1 VRVKWIVLWL
11 ASLVLLAGVSV
22 AYVFDSMDVSSKAR
36 GMGGAWVAS
45 VDDATAM
52 FYNPSAL
59 ALVGSPDVYA
69 SYLKPNSQDFE
80 SLTFLAFSIPVGSNH
95 AIGLSYR
102 DFGVEYKDKKLLGE
116 STLSLAYGL
125 CLMKDIHSEL
135 YLGGT
140 FNLYSLEFG
149 STGTMDLGEET
160 TLGVDLGF
168 LGILRQRTRLGF
180 LVKNINEPS
189 VGKGAGEPLPQWISA
204 GVAYEPYY
212 GVVTELDIR
221 SLRGEKTEIHMGM
234 QFAVTEF
241 LGFRVG
247 LQTNPNSLTG
257 GITAGVE
264 PLEIDYSYSSH
275 SVLPGTHHVA
285 IGARF

>member
-1 VRVKWIVLWL
+1 MRARWIALWV
-11 ASLVLLAGVSV
+11 AFLVLLAGGVF

-36 GMGGAWVAS
+36 GMGGAWTAS
-45 VDDATAM
+45 ANDATAI

-59 ALVGSPDVYA
+59 AIVDSPDVYA
-69 SYLKPNSQDFE
+69 SYLRPNSQEFE
-80 SLTFLAFSIPVGSNH
+80 SLTFLAFSIPVRSRH
-95 AIGLSYR
+95 SVGLSYR
-102 DFGVEYKDKKLLGE
+102 DFGVEYRDKELLGE
-116 STLSLAYGL
+116 STLSLGYGL

-135 YLGGT
+135 YLGANV
-140 FNLYSLEFG
+140 NLYSLEFG
-149 STGTMDLGEET
+149 STGTMNLGEET

-180 LVKNINEPS
+180 FMKNINEPS
-189 VGKGAGEPLPQWISA
+189 MGKGTREPLPQWISA

-212 GVVTELDIR
+212 GVVTGLDIR

-234 QFAVTEF
+234 QFAVTQF
-241 LGFRVG
+241 LDMRFGF
-247 LQTNPNSLTG
+247 QTNPNSLTG
-257 GITAGVE
+257 GLTAGVK
-264 PLEIDYSYSSH
+264 PFRLDYSYSSH